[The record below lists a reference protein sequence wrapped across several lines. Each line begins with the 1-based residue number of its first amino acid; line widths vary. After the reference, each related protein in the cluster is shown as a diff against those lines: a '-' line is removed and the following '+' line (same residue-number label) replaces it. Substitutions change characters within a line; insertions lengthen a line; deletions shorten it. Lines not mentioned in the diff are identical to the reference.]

1 MMPIFL
7 VVRRA
12 FPNVY
17 ADCRN
22 TVEQSCSVMCR
33 YGNLD
38 ASVAEQKSRA
48 VTLPLDDF
56 IESDQLAA
64 KGKKTKKK
72 GRTRKVKDI
81 CAADLETALMRN

>member
-1 MMPIFL
+1 MMPISL
-7 VVRRA
+7 VVPRA

-17 ADCRN
+17 ADCRT
-22 TVEQSCSVMCR
+22 TVEQLLWMCR

-64 KGKKTKKK
+64 KGKKTKTK
-72 GRTRKVKDI
+72 GRARKVKDI
-81 CAADLETALMRN
+81 SAADLETALMRN